1 LNLRGSDIPYNPLF
15 HAYLFVGLES
25 AVLFVEISKVQD
37 DVASYLKDANVQLRS
52 YTDLWP
58 FLRRREWGEGKVSV
72 YTGKKPHLANPQI
85 FISSFFKKKVLI
97 APQTSYAISLM
108 LTHFRYT
115 LAPSY
120 IEHMM
125 SIKNETEI
133 DGMRRAYL
141 RDGVSFVR
149 VVIPYPILV
158 VNFDYLLLGEIPGLA
173 REQAISRL

>member
-1 LNLRGSDIPYNPLF
+1 MKLVYRVLNPTLS
-15 HAYLFVGLES
+15 
-25 AVLFVEISKVQD
+25 
-37 DVASYLKDANVQLRS
+37 
-52 YTDLWP
+52 
-58 FLRRREWGEGKVSV
+58 FL
-72 YTGKKPHLANPQI
+72 
-85 FISSFFKKKVLI
+85 KVLI

-108 LTHFRYT
+108 LTHFRFT

-149 VVIPYPILV
+149 
-158 VNFDYLLLGEIPGLA
+158 LLLLFLVEGGPDFTFYK
-173 REQAISRL
+173 R

>member
-1 LNLRGSDIPYNPLF
+1 
-15 HAYLFVGLES
+15 
-25 AVLFVEISKVQD
+25 
-37 DVASYLKDANVQLRS
+37 
-52 YTDLWP
+52 
-58 FLRRREWGEGKVSV
+58 
-72 YTGKKPHLANPQI
+72 
-85 FISSFFKKKVLI
+85 
-97 APQTSYAISLM
+97 M

-149 VVIPYPILV
+149 VTPPY
-158 VNFDYLLLGEIPGLA
+158 
-173 REQAISRL
+173 ISSKIFVESNSIF

>member
-1 LNLRGSDIPYNPLF
+1 M
-15 HAYLFVGLES
+15 
-25 AVLFVEISKVQD
+25 
-37 DVASYLKDANVQLRS
+37 
-52 YTDLWP
+52 
-58 FLRRREWGEGKVSV
+58 
-72 YTGKKPHLANPQI
+72 
-85 FISSFFKKKVLI
+85 KVLI

-108 LTHFRYT
+108 LTHFRFT

-149 VVIPYPILV
+149 VTQVLFEFVIS
-158 VNFDYLLLGEIPGLA
+158 YLTL
-173 REQAISRL
+173 